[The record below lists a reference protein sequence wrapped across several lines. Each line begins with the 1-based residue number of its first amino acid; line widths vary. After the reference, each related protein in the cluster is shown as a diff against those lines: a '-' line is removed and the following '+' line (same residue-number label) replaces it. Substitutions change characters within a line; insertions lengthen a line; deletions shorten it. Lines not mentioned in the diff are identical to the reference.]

1 MATLKCKMCG
11 GELSFEEGMTVCECE
26 YCGSKQTITAI
37 DDEKILKL
45 YDRANRFRM
54 ANEFDK
60 AANVYESIIAE
71 HDSEADAYWGLL
83 LCKYGIEYVDDP
95 ATGDKIPTCHRVSFE
110 SIMEDADFENVMD
123 NSDSLSRAVYR
134 DQAKQI
140 EEIRKGIIEVSGK
153 EQPYDIFICYKETN
167 ENGDRTVDSV
177 MAQDVYEV
185 LTDKG
190 YRVFFS
196 RITLEDK
203 LGTEYEPYIFAAL
216 NSAKV
221 MLVFG
226 TSYDYYNAVWVKNE
240 WSRYISLMAKD
251 KEKHLIPCYKDIDA
265 YDIPKEFKHLQ
276 AQDMGK
282 VGAVQ
287 DLTRGIDKIFGRGL
301 SENSQKQNTQP
312 VIQQVVQKVSGAN
325 AQALLQRGFMALE
338 DRDWKKADEFFE
350 NVLNEEPQNVEAY
363 LGKLLAEYRVSKKEG
378 LSDLSEKFDKSKNY
392 EKILRFGSDELKSE
406 LDDYLKIIQMGIT
419 YRGACENIKKE
430 KYQEAIT
437 TFRSILDYKD
447 AKEKIKEC
455 EELDRKAKE
464 AEKKVD
470 EMVAA
475 ITTYRISTKE
485 KIANV
490 EEEIKYMEEWIKRNE
505 ESMRENIQKVKN
517 ESPNLE
523 KKETRR
529 GEENRLRSEI
539 KNANE
544 KTEALSKEL
553 NELGIFSIKRKKKI
567 ETEIDSLKSMVE
579 QQEHEIDVIL
589 HVDELMKDINESK
602 EGIGKAKK
610 DIEDYKK
617 INEKLKREL
626 ENKKDKITY
635 KQAID
640 LLKDDTLQNLF
651 KAKYPILFLQT
662 YIREKMGNIVK
673 FGRIKG
679 EYKDIDIE
687 WRVFE
692 LSDYRC
698 LLVAEKGY
706 DFNAEWNHIFD
717 CQWEPWGNSKLRRVL
732 NGEFIEKTFL
742 PEEQAIIEESCVS
755 FTKYSRTDLYANR
768 AGCVGNTVDK
778 VFILSKEEALKY
790 FKNDSL
796 RILKSNSL
804 RRDGTTSSL
813 AWGLRTEGE
822 GKRAAVV
829 QCDGKIDDKGGNA
842 YNAVVRPALWI
853 YIHPGEEWYP
863 WDEED
868 DE

>member
-167 ENGDRTVDSV
+167 ENGDRTIDSV
-177 MAQDVYEV
+177 IAQDVYEV
-185 LTDKG
+185 LADKG

-378 LSDLSEKFDKSKNY
+378 LSDLSERFDKSKHY

-406 LDDYLKIIQMGIT
+406 LDDDLRIVQKKIT
-419 YRGACENIKKE
+419 YHCACVNIE
-430 KYQEAIT
+430 LGNYQEAIT
-437 TFRSILDYKD
+437 SFQTILDYKD

-455 EELDRKAKE
+455 ERKPRE
-464 AEKKVD
+464 NEKKVD
-470 EMVAA
+470 EMATA
-475 ITTYRISTKE
+475 IKTNFKVRIAEDENYIKE
-485 KIANV
+485 F
-490 EEEIKYMEEWIKRNE
+490 EEDVRND
-505 ESMRENIQKVKN
+505 IQKLGN
-517 ESPNLE
+517 EFPNLE
-523 KKETRR
+523 KEEIRRKEEIRLT
-529 GEENRLRSEI
+529 EEQ
-539 KNANE
+539 KNVKE
-544 KTEALSKEL
+544 KIVSLNKEL
-553 NELGIFSIKRKKKI
+553 DGFGIFSGNRKKKI
-567 ETEIDSLKSMVE
+567 RAEIDALKKMEE
-579 QQEHEIDVIL
+579 QIELGMGCIGEIDL
-589 HVDELMKDINESK
+589 LERC
-602 EGIGKAKK
+602 KK
-610 DIEDYKK
+610 HK
-617 INEKLKREL
+617 EKLEREL
-626 ENKKDKITY
+626 EDKKNKMTY
-635 KQAID
+635 EDAIA
-640 LLKDDTLQNLF
+640 LLKDNILQALF
-651 KAKYPILFLQT
+651 KEKYPILFLQVC
-662 YIREKMGNIVK
+662 IREKMGDTVK
-673 FGRIKG
+673 FGRVKKKNG
-679 EYKDIDIE
+679 DIEDIE
-687 WRVFE
+687 WRILKVVQDE
-692 LSDYRC
+692 EG
-698 LLVAEKGY
+698 LLIAEKGY
-706 DFNAEWNHIFD
+706 DYGLEVNFD
-717 CQWEPWGNSKLRRVL
+717 MRWEPWKSSKLRQVL

-742 PEEQAIIEESCVS
+742 PEEQAILLERW
-755 FTKYSRTDLYANR
+755 TYSQGDFHTECY
-768 AGCVGNTVDK
+768 DK
-778 VFILSKEEALKY
+778 VFILSQKEALEYY
-790 FKNDSL
+790 FKDYSSRQLMSSEL
-796 RILKSNSL
+796 RE
-804 RRDGTTSSL
+804 DGTTSSV
-813 AWGLRTEGE
+813 AWGLRTKGEGE
-822 GKRAAVV
+822 YSVIVRPEGL
-829 QCDGKIDDKGGNA
+829 IDREGETRREAK
-842 YNAVVRPALWI
+842 VRPALWI
-853 YIHPGEEWYP
+853 DIIPWETWDP
-863 WDEED
+863 WDDED
-868 DE
+868 AEC

>member
-123 NSDSLSRAVYR
+123 NSDSLSRSVYR

-177 MAQDVYEV
+177 IAQDVYEA

-312 VIQQVVQKVSGAN
+312 VIQQVVQKVSGVN
-325 AQALLQRGFMALE
+325 AQALLQRGFMTLE
-338 DRDWKKADEFFE
+338 DKDWKKADEFFE
-350 NVLNEEPQNVEAY
+350 NVLNEEPQNAEAY
-363 LGKLLAEYRVSKKEG
+363 LGKLLIEYKVSKREG
-378 LSDLSEKFDKSKNY
+378 LSDLIKKFDGSKNY

-406 LDDYLKIIQMGIT
+406 LADDLRIIQMGIT
-419 YRGACENIKKE
+419 YRGACEKIEVAN
-430 KYQEAIT
+430 YQEAIT
-437 TFRSILDYKD
+437 IFQSILDYKD

-464 AEKKVD
+464 ADRKAKEADRKAKEAEKRARETEKKVD
-470 EMVAA
+470 EIAAA
-475 ITTYRISTKE
+475 IKNNIKGSIADVEKNIKKYEEYARTKIQKLGNELPNFETEETRWKE
-485 KIANV
+485 KI
-490 EEEIKYMEEWIKRNE
+490 R
-505 ESMRENIQKVKN
+505 
-517 ESPNLE
+517 LE
-523 KKETRR
+523 KEKENTKERM
-529 GEENRLRSEI
+529 
-539 KNANE
+539 A
-544 KTEALSKEL
+544 ALSKEL
-553 NELGIFSIKRKKKI
+553 GELGIFSGKRKKEIMAEI
-567 ETEIDSLKSMVE
+567 ESLEKAAEQIECRIDLIWDIDQIESDKGLK
-579 QQEHEIDVIL
+579 
-589 HVDELMKDINESK
+589 
-602 EGIGKAKK
+602 
-610 DIEDYKK
+610 
-617 INEKLKREL
+617 EKLKREL
-626 ENKKDKITY
+626 EHKKIEITY
-635 KQAID
+635 EDAVA
-640 LLKDDTLQNLF
+640 LLKDNTLQNLF
-651 KAKYPILFLQT
+651 KKKYPILFLKV
-662 YIREKMGNIVK
+662 YIREKMGDTVK
-673 FGRIKG
+673 FGRIKKKNG
-679 EYKDIDIE
+679 DIADIE
-687 WRVFE
+687 WRVLE
-692 LSDYRC
+692 VKDEEC
-698 LLVAEKGY
+698 LLIAEKGY
-706 DFNAEWNHIFD
+706 DYGLDVNFYMKWVP
-717 CQWEPWGNSKLRRVL
+717 WESSRLRQAL
-732 NGEFIEKTFL
+732 NGEFIEKTLL
-742 PEEQAIIEESCVS
+742 PKEENILMRNFDDDNSETC
-755 FTKYSRTDLYANR
+755 FD
-768 AGCVGNTVDK
+768 D
-778 VFILSKEEALKY
+778 VFILSKGEVLKY
-790 FKNDSL
+790 FKDDSS
-796 RILKSNSL
+796 RKLKSSEL
-804 RRDGTTSSL
+804 GGDGTTPSV
-813 AWGLRTEGE
+813 AWGLRTK
-822 GKRAAVV
+822 GKGDYSVIVRP
-829 QCDGKIDDKGGNA
+829 DGKIDDEGEVNRNVK
-842 YNAVVRPALWI
+842 VRPALWI
-853 YIHPGEEWYP
+853 NITP
-863 WDEED
+863 WDPWNAWDDED

>member
-185 LTDKG
+185 LADKG

-406 LDDYLKIIQMGIT
+406 LADDLRIVQKKIT
-419 YRGACENIKKE
+419 YHCACVNIERGN
-430 KYQEAIT
+430 YQEAIT
-437 TFRSILDYKD
+437 TFQSILDYKD

-455 EELDRKAKE
+455 ERKPRE
-464 AEKKVD
+464 NEKKVD
-470 EMVAA
+470 EMATAIKTNFKVRVAEDEDY
-475 ITTYRISTKE
+475 IKE
-485 KIANV
+485 FEGYV
-490 EEEIKYMEEWIKRNE
+490 RNY
-505 ESMRENIQKVKN
+505 IQELGN
-517 ESPNLE
+517 EFPNLE
-523 KKETRR
+523 KEEKRRKEEIRLT
-529 GEENRLRSEI
+529 EEQ
-539 KNANE
+539 KNVKE
-544 KTEALSKEL
+544 KIVSLNKEL
-553 NELGIFSIKRKKKI
+553 DGFGIFSGNRKKKI
-567 ETEIDSLKSMVE
+567 RAEIDALK
-579 QQEHEIDVIL
+579 
-589 HVDELMKDINESK
+589 
-602 EGIGKAKK
+602 
-610 DIEDYKK
+610 
-617 INEKLKREL
+617 KREEQIEL
-626 ENKKDKITY
+626 GMGYIGE
-635 KQAID
+635 ID
-640 LLKDDTLQNLF
+640 LLERCKKHKEKLEWELKDKKNKMTYEDAIALLKDNILQALF
-651 KAKYPILFLQT
+651 KEKYPILFLKV
-662 YIREKMGNIVK
+662 YIREKMGDTVK
-673 FGRIKG
+673 FGRVKKKNG
-679 EYKDIDIE
+679 DIEDIE
-687 WRVFE
+687 WRILKVVQDE
-692 LSDYRC
+692 EG
-698 LLVAEKGY
+698 LLIAEKGY
-706 DFNAEWNHIFD
+706 DYGLEVNFD
-717 CQWEPWGNSKLRRVL
+717 MRWEPWKSSKLRQVL

-742 PEEQAIIEESCVS
+742 PEEQAILLERWIYNQED
-755 FTKYSRTDLYANR
+755 FLTDCY
-768 AGCVGNTVDK
+768 DK
-778 VFILSKEEALKY
+778 VFILSQKEALEY
-790 FKNDSL
+790 FKDYSSRQLMSSEL
-796 RILKSNSL
+796 RE
-804 RRDGTTSSL
+804 DGTTSSV
-813 AWGLRTEGE
+813 AWGLRTKGEGE
-822 GKRAAVV
+822 YSVIVRPEGL
-829 QCDGKIDDKGGNA
+829 IDREGETRREAK
-842 YNAVVRPALWI
+842 VRPALWI
-853 YIHPGEEWYP
+853 DIIPWETWDP
-863 WDEED
+863 WDDED
-868 DE
+868 AEC

>member
-123 NSDSLSRAVYR
+123 NSDSLSRTVYR

-177 MAQDVYEV
+177 IAQDVYEV

-301 SENSQKQNTQP
+301 SENSQKQDTQP
-312 VIQQVVQKVSGAN
+312 VIQQVVQKVSGVN
-325 AQALLQRGFMALE
+325 AQALLQRGFMTLE
-338 DRDWKKADEFFE
+338 DKDWKKADEFFE
-350 NVLNEEPQNVEAY
+350 NVLNEEPQNAEAY
-363 LGKLLAEYRVSKKEG
+363 LGKLLTEYKVSKREG
-378 LSDLSEKFDKSKNY
+378 LSDLIKKFDGSKNY

-430 KYQEAIT
+430 EYQEAIT
-437 TFRSILDYKD
+437 TFQSILDYKD

-464 AEKKVD
+464 ADRKAKEADRKAKEAEKRARETEKKVD
-470 EMVAA
+470 EIAAA
-475 ITTYRISTKE
+475 IKNNIKGSIADVEKNIKKYEEYARTKIQELGNELPNFETEETRWKE
-485 KIANV
+485 KI
-490 EEEIKYMEEWIKRNE
+490 R
-505 ESMRENIQKVKN
+505 
-517 ESPNLE
+517 LE
-523 KKETRR
+523 KEKENTKGRM
-529 GEENRLRSEI
+529 
-539 KNANE
+539 A
-544 KTEALSKEL
+544 ALSKEL
-553 NELGIFSIKRKKKI
+553 GELGIFSGKRKKEIMAEI
-567 ETEIDSLKSMVE
+567 ESLEKAAEQIECRINLIWDIDQIESDKGLK
-579 QQEHEIDVIL
+579 
-589 HVDELMKDINESK
+589 
-602 EGIGKAKK
+602 
-610 DIEDYKK
+610 
-617 INEKLKREL
+617 EKLKREL
-626 ENKKDKITY
+626 EHKKNEITY
-635 KQAID
+635 EDAVA
-640 LLKDDTLQNLF
+640 LLKDNALQNLF
-651 KAKYPILFLQT
+651 KAKYPILFLKV
-662 YIREKMGNIVK
+662 YIREKMGDTVK
-673 FGRIKG
+673 FGRIKKKNG
-679 EYKDIDIE
+679 DIADVE
-687 WRVFE
+687 WRVLE
-692 LSDYRC
+692 VKDEEC
-698 LLVAEKGY
+698 LLIAEKGY
-706 DFNAEWNHIFD
+706 DYGLDVNFYMKWVP
-717 CQWEPWGNSKLRRVL
+717 WESSRLRQAL
-732 NGEFIEKTFL
+732 NGEFIEKTLL
-742 PEEQAIIEESCVS
+742 PKEENILMKNFDDDNSETY
-755 FTKYSRTDLYANR
+755 FDY
-768 AGCVGNTVDK
+768 
-778 VFILSKEEALKY
+778 VFILSKDEVLKY
-790 FKNDSL
+790 FKDDSS
-796 RILKSNSL
+796 RKLKSSEL
-804 RRDGTTSSL
+804 GGDGTTPSV
-813 AWGLRTEGE
+813 AWGLRTK
-822 GKRAAVV
+822 GKGDYSVIVRP
-829 QCDGKIDDKGGNA
+829 DGKIDDEGEANRNVK
-842 YNAVVRPALWI
+842 VRPALWI
-853 YIHPGEEWYP
+853 NITP
-863 WDEED
+863 WDPWNAWDDED